1 MAEKDKFAQREHWLE
16 EEYFGKKNQE
26 LIEKLRERQAREADR
41 RKMAEVIGV
50 DDQEVLE
57 ALQDLGYTSE
67 TVPLLHIVPLVEVAW
82 TEGGVADR
90 ERRMIFE
97 IAEARGVRP
106 GGVAHEML
114 WRWMDNKPSE
124 RFFENSL
131 RAIRVVLGFLPEE
144 QRRAR
149 RGDLI
154 AYCNQIATAVSSG
167 ILGPGRVLEEE
178 RALISHIA
186 AEIGQGREET
196 ARRVTDTVP
205 RA

>member
-26 LIEKLRERQAREADR
+26 LIEKMRERQAREADR
-41 RKMAEVIGV
+41 QKMAEVIGV

-57 ALQDLGYTSE
+57 ALQDLGYNSE

-114 WRWMDNKPSE
+114 WRWMENKPSE

-144 QRRAR
+144 QRRANSE
-149 RGDLI
+149 DLI

-167 ILGPGRVLEEE
+167 ILGPGRILEEE

-186 AEIGQGREET
+186 AEIGQGGEDA
-196 ARRVTDTVP
+196 ARRVIE
-205 RA
+205 R